1 MHPTL
6 AIVLTQV
13 LQYGSIA
20 FSYADKMRALI
31 WKSWLD
37 YWYPAYPD
45 GIRPHNR
52 YFLSDTRQVTGLRVP
67 ENSIYVEEWVEKDIK
82 RCIVRYADEEIPI
95 QWTTTPFEKTP
106 RTPWVWVGD
115 RETEIDLTR
124 TFNRFLVVGNRIT
137 KDLVKKL
144 IQVTPKTRLVY
155 IESGTFKELD
165 FPGDGLTIE
174 EYVDRPLRDRR
185 PVHRT
190 EEAVPTP
197 VVGGRN
203 DSAE

>member
-1 MHPTL
+1 MHPFLTL
-6 AIVLTQV
+6 LLVHTLH
-13 LQYGSIA
+13 YGSTA
-20 FSYADKMRALI
+20 LSYVEKAHALL
-31 WKSWLD
+31 WRTWLA
-37 YWYPAYPD
+37 YWAPAYPG
-45 GIRPHNR
+45 GIHPHTR
-52 YFLSDTRQVTGLRVP
+52 YFLSDSRQVTGLRVP
-67 ENSIYVEEWVEKDIK
+67 ENSIYVEDWVENNVK
-82 RCIVRYADEEIPI
+82 RCIVRYPDEEIPM
-95 QWTTTPFEKTP
+95 QWTTTPFEKIP

-137 KDLVKKL
+137 TDLVKKL

-174 EYVDRPLRDRR
+174 EYDDRPLRDRR
-185 PVHRT
+185 PVYHL

-203 DSAE
+203 DSVE